1 MEKVEE
7 AGGGQ
12 INTIIFL
19 TRRPISVFEEE
30 KWCFEYLRSQGFK
43 VEVFVLTGLLY
54 KNMATRNSVVNLVG
68 QPLQGD
74 FIHYIDSYQ
83 EFENLVGRTSAHSLF
98 IDYVMGNL
106 DLTLKEEKIFR
117 LMGKHGA
124 RYAFISNGAL
134 PFPSLLVR
142 DRRGKLKA
150 FRSKVVKAI
159 TNPGMLLEY
168 VASRVILLLTRRCN
182 IYPLPMVIFGGDSE
196 ILQRYIQARL
206 IEKKT
211 IVPVNSFDY
220 DSCILLLRGLGN
232 KLPENEDVCVFL
244 DEAATHHPDCAMLGV
259 EPAAGE
265 PYFTAMNHF
274 FDFVEKNTGCKVV
287 IAAHPRSNYEDMPN
301 VFGGRTVIKGKT
313 AELVAKSK
321 LVVMHSSTSISYAV
335 FFKKPVIS
343 LKIPGMRPG
352 NQADRM
358 VETMAVTIGNKPVDL
373 AKDEL
378 TPPLLQCGC
387 NLEKYAEYEKRYV
400 RTEGAEESPVWAIVA
415 KTILNSRLGSN

>member
-1 MEKVEE
+1 MEKVGE

-19 TRRPISVFEEE
+19 TRRPISGFEEE
-30 KWCFEYLRSQGFK
+30 RWCFEYLRSQGFN

-54 KNMATRNSVVNLVG
+54 KNMATRNSVVNLVE

-83 EFENLVGRTSAHSLF
+83 EFDHLVRESSAHSLF
-98 IDYVMGNL
+98 VDYVMGNL

-117 LMGKHGA
+117 LLGKHGA
-124 RYAFISNGAL
+124 RYTFISNGAL
-134 PFPSLLVR
+134 PFPSLLVADKR
-142 DRRGKLKA
+142 AKSKA
-150 FRSKVVKAI
+150 FLSKVVKAI
-159 TNPGMLLEY
+159 TSPSILLERF
-168 VASRVILLLTRRCN
+168 ASRVILILTRRCN
-182 IYPLPMVIFGGDSE
+182 IYPLPAVIFGGDSE
-196 ILQRYIQARL
+196 MLQRYIQARS
-206 IEKKT
+206 IDKT
-211 IVPVNSFDY
+211 AIVPVNSFDY

-232 KLPENEDVCVFL
+232 KPSEDEGVCVFL
-244 DEAATHHPDCAMLGV
+244 DEAATHHPDCAMLGI
-259 EPAAGE
+259 EPATDE
-265 PYFTAMNHF
+265 SYFTAMNRF
-274 FDFVEKNTGCKVV
+274 FDFVEKNTGYKVV

-301 VFGGRTVIKGKT
+301 VFGGRAVIKGKT

-378 TPPLLQCGC
+378 MPPLLQCGC

-400 RTEGAEESPVWAIVA
+400 RTEGAEELPVWAIVA
-415 KTILNSRLGSN
+415 KTMRNISSGSN